1 MHVIVRQ
8 GNGKYYVST
17 VFGYYNDIKSDDD
30 YQRYLESIHT
40 PYYVVWD
47 EEKKR
52 LIKWFAMQPNTRYL
66 IPQILVVDSDRSDW
80 IMDEEGIGGVAFLP
94 RKLADEYIEK
104 GTIPEDIYEKCLE
117 AGHGYSYNAYPEIIT
132 DKDIEDLD
140 WLSRG
145 FHDAFIKEERMQDD
159 GKLYLMFEGLWGCSI
174 EIWFWGDLEY
184 DTSSRNPEEYDPYW
198 YSSTVIRQDGFIYF
212 VDEDA
217 MTVDKITNEYC
228 WFKARHMQYHVI
240 PD

>member
-66 IPQILVVDSDRSDW
+66 IPQILVVDSDRSD
-80 IMDEEGIGGVAFLP
+80 
-94 RKLADEYIEK
+94 
-104 GTIPEDIYEKCLE
+104 
-117 AGHGYSYNAYPEIIT
+117 
-132 DKDIEDLD
+132 
-140 WLSRG
+140 
-145 FHDAFIKEERMQDD
+145 
-159 GKLYLMFEGLWGCSI
+159 
-174 EIWFWGDLEY
+174 
-184 DTSSRNPEEYDPYW
+184 
-198 YSSTVIRQDGFIYF
+198 
-212 VDEDA
+212 
-217 MTVDKITNEYC
+217 
-228 WFKARHMQYHVI
+228 
-240 PD
+240 

>member
-80 IMDEEGIGGVAFLP
+80 IMDEEGVGGVAFLP

-117 AGHGYSYNAYPEIIT
+117 AGHGYSYNSYPEHHI
-132 DKDIEDLD
+132 
-140 WLSRG
+140 
-145 FHDAFIKEERMQDD
+145 
-159 GKLYLMFEGLWGCSI
+159 
-174 EIWFWGDLEY
+174 
-184 DTSSRNPEEYDPYW
+184 
-198 YSSTVIRQDGFIYF
+198 
-212 VDEDA
+212 
-217 MTVDKITNEYC
+217 
-228 WFKARHMQYHVI
+228 
-240 PD
+240 